1 MPCLL
6 KIIKFI
12 WRIKAGN
19 FRKLRYY
26 NFSTTDVRGPDESWK
41 PNIPLDIAKIPDA
54 FMSASNQ
61 LIKERSQNTAIAFMY
76 LPPPPTPKQKVGV
89 KDDQLSKMR
98 VRYLELLSILT
109 EDLPPT
115 VLVHGIHAVTSTAI

>member
-1 MPCLL
+1 MACLL
-6 KIIKFI
+6 KLYII
-12 WRIKAGN
+12 WRNRAGS
-19 FRKLRYY
+19 FRNLRYY
-26 NFSTTDVRGPDESWK
+26 NFSTTDVRGEDESWK
-41 PNIPLDIAKIPDA
+41 PNIPLDMSKIPNA

-61 LIKERSQNTAIAFMY
+61 LIKERSHNTAIVFMY
-76 LPPPPTPKQKVGV
+76 LPPPPTSKQKVGV
-89 KDDQLSKMR
+89 TDDQLSKMR